1 MEMEKNKHQSMQS
14 LTDWSKWLISIN
26 FLSATG
32 CIIALETSSPPSNVG
47 IFFFAAIL
55 LFSLSVICSTL
66 FTLMLAI
73 QDLPKSELDS
83 RQFTWLAM
91 LQWILFTLGLLC
103 VLIWIGFLTKV
114 F

>member
-1 MEMEKNKHQSMQS
+1 METEKNKQQSMQS
-14 LTDWSKWLISIN
+14 LTDWSKWLITIN

-32 CIIALETSSPPSNVG
+32 CIIALETSNPSGKVG
-47 IFFFAAIL
+47 VFFFAAIL
-55 LFSLSVICSTL
+55 SFSLSVICSTL
-66 FTLMLAI
+66 FILMLAI
-73 QDLPKSELDS
+73 QDLPRSGFDS

-91 LQWILFTLGLLC
+91 LQWVLFTIGLLC

>member
-1 MEMEKNKHQSMQS
+1 MDAEKDNNGSTES
-14 LTDWSKWLISIN
+14 LTEWSKWLITIN

-32 CIIALETSSPPSNVG
+32 CIIALKSSNATGKVAV
-47 IFFFAAIL
+47 FFFVAIL
-55 LFSLSVICSTL
+55 SFTLSVICSTL
-66 FTLMLAI
+66 FILILAI
-73 QDLPKSELDS
+73 KDLPKQRVDY
-83 RQFTWLAM
+83 RQYTWLAM